1 MPKLYSVK
9 EITDVLNRELE
20 DTDVDY
26 RYTEERVRA
35 RLRYAQ
41 SKRLITPKTMGYD
54 RRAKYYTEE
63 DVEKLRTSWIGPML
77 PEFEAYKEDIEA
89 LDTEHEEIEVRP
101 AKEGDAEAISNLLPI
116 KDYARGEFTIYLSK
130 MLKGTKT
137 GNFVALYN
145 SEEIIGWSQ
154 AEVSPALSALEGEIT
169 GVIRI
174 YVPAERKDRSI
185 AARSL
190 TYRAEWWLRNLNVSQ
205 VVIEVPDAM
214 FDLRTLFTDTLLFEP
229 EQRVMLLKKPTK

>member
-9 EITDVLNRELE
+9 EITDLLNRELE

-54 RRAKYYTEE
+54 RRAKYYTED

-77 PEFEAYKEDIEA
+77 PEFEVYKEDAEVI
-89 LDTEHEEIEVRP
+89 DTEHEEIEVRS
-101 AKEGDAEAISNLLPI
+101 AKESDAEAILNLLPM
-116 KDYARGEFTIYLSK
+116 KDYARAEFRIYLPK

-145 SEEIIGWSQ
+145 STEIIGWSQ

-174 YVPAERKDRSI
+174 YIPMERKESSI

-205 VVIEVPDAM
+205 VVIEVPEAM
-214 FDLRTLFTDTLLFEP
+214 AGLYALFTETLFFEP
-229 EQRVMLLKKPTK
+229 EQRITLLKKPTK